1 VTHEEDDM
9 NHLLR
14 DHAPVTDA
22 AWAEID
28 QEAKRTLT
36 HFLAGRKLIEFS
48 GPKGWDHP
56 GEPTG
61 RIEPAGTLQEGA
73 VQVHNRLTQPMM
85 ELRTVF
91 ELARAELDAIDR
103 GACDVDLDPLIDAA
117 KSTALAEDEII
128 FHGAAGCRGLTDASP
143 HTPVEIS
150 NDYEHY
156 PRFVAQGM
164 ARLQDAGVGG
174 PYAIAL
180 GPRCYTGVIE
190 ESEMGGYPVLE
201 HLRLILGGPVVR
213 AQAVNGAVVV
223 SQRGGD
229 FEIVCGE
236 DLSIGYLDHDAER
249 VRLYIEESV
258 TVRICSPEAAIHL
271 AYP

>member
-1 VTHEEDDM
+1 M

-14 DHAPVTDA
+14 DKAPLTDV

-28 QEAKRTLT
+28 EEAKRTLE
-36 HFLAGRKLIEFS
+36 HFLAGRKLIDFT
-48 GPKGWDHP
+48 GPKGWEHA

-61 RIEPAGTLQEGA
+61 RVDDVGRLQDDA
-73 VQVHNRLTQPMM
+73 VEVRTRTVQPMI
-85 ELRTVF
+85 ELRTPF
-91 ELARAELDAIDR
+91 ELSRRDLEAFDR
-103 GACDVDLDPLIDAA
+103 GACDVDLDAVVAA
-117 KSTALAEDEII
+117 ARAAALAEDQMI
-128 FHGAAGCRGLTDASP
+128 FHGAAGCPGLSGASP
-143 HTPVEIS
+143 HTPVDIS

-156 PRFVAQGM
+156 ARFVAQGM

-223 SQRGGD
+223 SLRGGD
-229 FEIVCGE
+229 FEVVSGQ
-236 DLSIGYLDHDAER
+236 DFSIGYLDHDAER
-249 VRLYIEESV
+249 VRLYVEESV
-258 TVRICSPEAAIHL
+258 ALRICSPEAAIHL

>member
-1 VTHEEDDM
+1 M

-14 DHAPVTDA
+14 DKAPLTDES
-22 AWAEID
+22 WREID
-28 QEAKRTLT
+28 EEAKRTLE
-36 HFLAGRKLIEFS
+36 HFLAGRKLLDLS
-48 GPKGWDHP
+48 NPKGWSHP

-61 RIEPAGTLQEGA
+61 RVDDAGTLQDGTIA
-73 VQVHNRLTQPMM
+73 RTRITQPMI
-85 ELRTVF
+85 ELRTPF
-91 ELARAELDAIDR
+91 ALSRSELEAVDR
-103 GACDVDLDPLIDAA
+103 GACDVDLDAVVSAA
-117 KSTALAEDEII
+117 KSAALAEDEMI
-128 FHGAAGCRGLTDASP
+128 FHGAAGCAGLTGATP
-143 HTPVEIS
+143 HDPIEIS
-150 NDYEHY
+150 SDYEHY

-201 HLRLILGGPVVR
+201 HLRLILGGPVAR

-223 SQRGGD
+223 SLRGGD
-229 FEIVCGE
+229 FELVCGQ
-236 DLSIGYLDHDAER
+236 DLSIGYLDHDADD
-249 VRLYIEESV
+249 VRLYIEESIAL
-258 TVRICSPEAAIHL
+258 RICSPEAAIHL

>member
-1 VTHEEDDM
+1 M

-14 DHAPVTDA
+14 EHAPVTDA

-28 QEAKRTLT
+28 QEAKRTLD
-36 HFLAGRKLIEFS
+36 HFLAGRKLIDFT
-48 GPKGWDHP
+48 GPKGWEHP

-61 RIEPAGTLQEGA
+61 KLEPAGTLQDGS
-73 VQVHNRLTQPMM
+73 VQARTRVVQPMV

-91 ELARAELDAIDR
+91 ELSREQLDAVDR
-103 GACDVDLDPLIDAA
+103 GACDVDLDPVIDAA
-117 KSTALAEDEII
+117 KRAALAEDEMI
-128 FHGAAGCRGLTDASP
+128 FHGGAGSPGLTGASP
-143 HTPVEIS
+143 HEPVEIS
-150 NDYEHY
+150 TDYEHY
-156 PRFVAQGM
+156 PRFVARGM

-213 AQAVNGAVVV
+213 AQAVNGAVVL
-223 SQRGGD
+223 SLRGGD
-229 FEIVCGE
+229 FELVSGQ

-249 VRLYIEESV
+249 VRLYIEESL

>member
-1 VTHEEDDM
+1 M

-14 DHAPVTDA
+14 DKAPLTDD

-28 QEAKRTLT
+28 EEARRTLA

-48 GPKGWDHP
+48 DPKGWAHP

-61 RIEPAGTLQEGA
+61 RVDDGGALQDGA
-73 VQVHNRLTQPMM
+73 VQVRTRTMQPMI
-85 ELRTVF
+85 ELRTPF
-91 ELARAELDAIDR
+91 TLDRRDLDAIDR
-103 GACDVDLDPLIDAA
+103 GACDVDLDAVVDAA
-117 KSTALAEDEII
+117 RAAALAEDEMI
-128 FHGAAGCRGLTDASP
+128 FHGAAGCPGLTGATP
-143 HTPVEIS
+143 HEPVDIS

-180 GPRCYTGVIE
+180 GPRCYTGVVE

-223 SQRGGD
+223 SLRGGD
-229 FEIVCGE
+229 FELVSGQ
-236 DLSIGYLDHDAER
+236 DLSIGYLDHDAKS
-249 VRLYIEESV
+249 VRLYLEESIA
-258 TVRICSPEAAIHL
+258 VRICSPEAAIHL